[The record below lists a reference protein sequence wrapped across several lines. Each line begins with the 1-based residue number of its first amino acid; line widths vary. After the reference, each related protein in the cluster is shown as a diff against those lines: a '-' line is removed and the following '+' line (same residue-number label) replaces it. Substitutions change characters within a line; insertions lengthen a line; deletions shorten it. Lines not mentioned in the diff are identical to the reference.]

1 ILIQYKSM
9 PRMCM
14 HSGHFCLKEIL
25 NMVRQEDIE
34 YMRRAMELA
43 ERGVG
48 FTNPNPMV
56 GAVIV
61 KGGKVI
67 GEGWHERCGEWHAER
82 NAFKNCTV
90 PAEGATMYVTLEPCC
105 HYGKTPPCTEAIIE
119 HGIAR
124 VVVGMEDPNPL
135 VAGKGIA
142 LLREAGIEV
151 VCGVEEEALREQN
164 RVFLKYISTKLP
176 WVAMKTAMTLDGK
189 IATRTGDSKWITGAE
204 ARAYVHELRHRFM
217 AIVVGIGTAVA
228 DDPLLN
234 CRIEGRGVRQPIRV
248 VVDSNARLSLDSQL
262 VKTAGEYRTIV
273 AHTRFA
279 PEESVKALREAGV
292 EMLLCKEKEGLV
304 DVRNLLELLGQSGI
318 DSILLEG
325 GGSLNYTFLA
335 EGLADELY
343 AFIAP
348 KIVGGMNAKT
358 PVEGAGMEKMADAI
372 NLELENVLNVGHDV
386 LLKLKVKN

>member
-1 ILIQYKSM
+1 
-9 PRMCM
+9 MCM
-14 HSGHFCLKEIL
+14 HSGHFCLKEVL

-34 YMRRAMELA
+34 YMRRAIELA

-90 PAEGATMYVTLEPCC
+90 SAEGATMYVTLEPCC

-135 VAGKGIA
+135 VAGTGIA

-217 AIVVGIGTAVA
+217 AILVGIGTAVA

-279 PEESVKALREAGV
+279 PEERVKALRETGV

-304 DVRNLLELLGQSGI
+304 DVRNLLELLGLSGI

-325 GGSLNYTFLA
+325 GGSLNYTFLS

-372 NLELENVLNVGHDV
+372 NLELENVLNIGHDV

>member
-1 ILIQYKSM
+1 
-9 PRMCM
+9 MCM
-14 HSGHFCLKEIL
+14 HSGHFCLKEVL

-34 YMRRAMELA
+34 YMRRARELA

-372 NLELENVLNVGHDV
+372 NLELENVLNIGHDV

>member
-1 ILIQYKSM
+1 
-9 PRMCM
+9 MCM

-217 AIVVGIGTAVA
+217 AILVGIGTAVV

-248 VVDSNARLSLDSQL
+248 VVDGNARLSLDSQL

-372 NLELENVLNVGHDV
+372 NLELENVLNIGHDI

>member
-1 ILIQYKSM
+1 
-9 PRMCM
+9 MCM
-14 HSGHFCLKEIL
+14 HSGYFCLKEVL

-34 YMRRAMELA
+34 YMRRAIELA

-82 NAFKNCTV
+82 NAFRNCTV

-217 AIVVGIGTAVA
+217 AILVGIGTAVA

-273 AHTRFA
+273 AHTCFA
-279 PEESVKALREAGV
+279 PEERVKALREIGV

-325 GGSLNYTFLA
+325 GGSLNYTFLS

-372 NLELENVLNVGHDV
+372 NLELENVLNIGHDV

>member
-1 ILIQYKSM
+1 
-9 PRMCM
+9 MCM

-82 NAFKNCTV
+82 NAFRNCTV

-217 AIVVGIGTAVA
+217 AILVGIGTAVA

-273 AHTRFA
+273 AHTCFA
-279 PEESVKALREAGV
+279 PEERVKALREIGV

-325 GGSLNYTFLA
+325 GGSLNYTFLS

-372 NLELENVLNVGHDV
+372 NLELENVLNIGHDV

>member
-1 ILIQYKSM
+1 
-9 PRMCM
+9 MCM

-90 PAEGATMYVTLEPCC
+90 SAEGATMYVTLEPCC

-124 VVVGMEDPNPL
+124 VVIGMEDPNPL

-142 LLREAGIEV
+142 FLREAGIEV
-151 VCGVEEEALREQN
+151 VCGIEEEALREQN
-164 RVFLKYISTKLP
+164 RVFLKYISTRLP
-176 WVAMKTAMTLDGK
+176 WVALKAAMTLDGK

-217 AIVVGIGTAVA
+217 AILVGIGTAVA

-248 VVDSNARLSLDSQL
+248 VVDSNARLSLESQL
-262 VKTAGEYRTIV
+262 VQTAEEYRTIV
-273 AHTRFA
+273 AYTRFA
-279 PEESVKALREAGV
+279 PEERVKALREAGV
-292 EMLLCKEKEGLV
+292 EMLLCEEKEGLV
-304 DVRNLLELLGQSGI
+304 DVRNLLELLGQFGI

-325 GGSLNYTFLA
+325 GGNLNYTFLS
-335 EGLADELY
+335 EGLVDELY
-343 AFIAP
+343 AFVAP
-348 KIVGGMNAKT
+348 KIVGGMSAKT
-358 PVEGAGMEKMADAI
+358 PVEGTGVEKMADAI
-372 NLELENVLNVGHDV
+372 NLELKNVLNIGDDV

>member
-1 ILIQYKSM
+1 
-9 PRMCM
+9 MCM
-14 HSGHFCLKEIL
+14 HSGHFCLKEVL

-273 AHTRFA
+273 AHTCFA
-279 PEESVKALREAGV
+279 PEERVKALREIGV

-325 GGSLNYTFLA
+325 GGSLNYTFLS

>member
-1 ILIQYKSM
+1 M

-151 VCGVEEEALREQN
+151 VCGIEEEALREQN

-228 DDPLLN
+228 DVLLLI
-234 CRIEGRGVRQPIRV
+234 CGMGGGGVSQPIRV

>member
-1 ILIQYKSM
+1 
-9 PRMCM
+9 MCM
-14 HSGHFCLKEIL
+14 HSGHFCLKEVL

-34 YMRRAMELA
+34 YMRRAIELA

-82 NAFKNCTV
+82 NAFRNCTV

-217 AIVVGIGTAVA
+217 AILVGIGTAVA

>member
-1 ILIQYKSM
+1 
-9 PRMCM
+9 MCM
-14 HSGHFCLKEIL
+14 HSGHFCLKEVL

-34 YMRRAMELA
+34 YMRRAIELA

-90 PAEGATMYVTLEPCC
+90 SAEGATMYVTLEPCC

-217 AIVVGIGTAVA
+217 AILVGIGTAVA

-279 PEESVKALREAGV
+279 PEERVKALRETGV

-325 GGSLNYTFLA
+325 GGSLNYTFLS

-358 PVEGAGMEKMADAI
+358 PVEGLGVEKMADAI
-372 NLELENVLNVGHDV
+372 TLELKNVLNIGDDV

>member
-1 ILIQYKSM
+1 
-9 PRMCM
+9 MCM

-248 VVDSNARLSLDSQL
+248 VVVSNARLSLDSQL

>member
-1 ILIQYKSM
+1 
-9 PRMCM
+9 MCM
-14 HSGHFCLKEIL
+14 HSGHFCLKEVL

-90 PAEGATMYVTLEPCC
+90 SAEGATMYVTLEPCC

-124 VVVGMEDPNPL
+124 VVIGMEDPNPL

-142 LLREAGIEV
+142 FLREAGIEV
-151 VCGVEEEALREQN
+151 VCGIEEEALREQN
-164 RVFLKYISTKLP
+164 RVFLKYISTRLP
-176 WVAMKTAMTLDGK
+176 WVALKAAMTLDGK

-217 AIVVGIGTAVA
+217 AILVGIGTAVA

-248 VVDSNARLSLDSQL
+248 VVDSNARLSLESQL
-262 VKTAGEYRTIV
+262 VQTAEEYRTIV
-273 AHTRFA
+273 AYTRFA
-279 PEESVKALREAGV
+279 PEERVKALQEAGV
-292 EMLLCKEKEGLV
+292 EMLLCEEKEGLV
-304 DVRNLLELLGQSGI
+304 DVRNLLELLGQFGI

-358 PVEGAGMEKMADAI
+358 PVEGLGVEKMADAI
-372 NLELENVLNVGHDV
+372 TLELKNVLNIGDDV
-386 LLKLKVKN
+386 LLKLKVKNE

>member
-1 ILIQYKSM
+1 
-9 PRMCM
+9 MCM

-82 NAFKNCTV
+82 KAFKNCPV

>member
-1 ILIQYKSM
+1 
-9 PRMCM
+9 MCM
-14 HSGHFCLKEIL
+14 HSGHFCLKEVL

-273 AHTRFA
+273 AYTRFA

>member
-1 ILIQYKSM
+1 
-9 PRMCM
+9 MCM
-14 HSGHFCLKEIL
+14 HSGHFCLKEVL

-34 YMRRAMELA
+34 YMRRAIELA

-90 PAEGATMYVTLEPCC
+90 SAEGATMYVTLEPCC

-124 VVVGMEDPNPL
+124 VVIGMEDPNPL

-142 LLREAGIEV
+142 FLREAGIEV
-151 VCGVEEEALREQN
+151 VCGIEEEALREQN
-164 RVFLKYISTKLP
+164 RVFLKYISTRLP
-176 WVAMKTAMTLDGK
+176 WVALKAAMTLDGK

-217 AIVVGIGTAVA
+217 AILVGIGTAVA

-248 VVDSNARLSLDSQL
+248 VVDSNARLSLESQL
-262 VKTAGEYRTIV
+262 VQTAEEYRTIV
-273 AHTRFA
+273 AYTRFA
-279 PEESVKALREAGV
+279 PEERVKALREAGV
-292 EMLLCKEKEGLV
+292 EMLLCEEKEGLV
-304 DVRNLLELLGQSGI
+304 DVRNLLELLGQFGI

-325 GGSLNYTFLA
+325 GGNLNYTFLS
-335 EGLADELY
+335 EGLVDELY
-343 AFIAP
+343 AFVAP
-348 KIVGGMNAKT
+348 KIVGGMSAKT
-358 PVEGAGMEKMADAI
+358 PVEGTGVEKMADAI
-372 NLELENVLNVGHDV
+372 NLELKNVLNIGDDV

>member
-1 ILIQYKSM
+1 
-9 PRMCM
+9 MCM

-343 AFIAP
+343 AFIAA

>member
-1 ILIQYKSM
+1 
-9 PRMCM
+9 MCM

-82 NAFKNCTV
+82 NAFKNCPV

>member
-1 ILIQYKSM
+1 
-9 PRMCM
+9 MCM
-14 HSGHFCLKEIL
+14 HSGHFCLKEVL

-82 NAFKNCTV
+82 TAFKNCTV

-372 NLELENVLNVGHDV
+372 NLELENVLNIGHDV

>member
-1 ILIQYKSM
+1 
-9 PRMCM
+9 MCM

-279 PEESVKALREAGV
+279 PEERVKALREAGV
-292 EMLLCKEKEGLV
+292 EMSLCKEKEGLV

>member
-1 ILIQYKSM
+1 
-9 PRMCM
+9 MCM

-82 NAFKNCTV
+82 NAFRNCTV

-273 AHTRFA
+273 AHTCFA
-279 PEESVKALREAGV
+279 PEERVKALREIGV

-325 GGSLNYTFLA
+325 GGSLNYTFLS

-372 NLELENVLNVGHDV
+372 NLELENVLNIGHDV

>member
-1 ILIQYKSM
+1 
-9 PRMCM
+9 MCM

-164 RVFLKYISTKLP
+164 RVFLKYISTRLP

>member
-1 ILIQYKSM
+1 
-9 PRMCM
+9 MCM
-14 HSGHFCLKEIL
+14 HSGHFCLKEVL

-61 KGGKVI
+61 KGGKVV

-90 PAEGATMYVTLEPCC
+90 SAKGATMYVTLEPCC

-234 CRIEGRGVRQPIRV
+234 CRIEGHGVRQPIRV

-279 PEESVKALREAGV
+279 PEERVKALRETGV

-325 GGSLNYTFLA
+325 GGSLNYTFLT

-358 PVEGAGMEKMADAI
+358 PVEGAGMERMADAI
-372 NLELENVLNVGHDV
+372 NLELKNVLNIGDDV
-386 LLKLKVKN
+386 LLKLKNNRFRD

>member
-1 ILIQYKSM
+1 
-9 PRMCM
+9 MCM
-14 HSGHFCLKEIL
+14 HSGHFCLKEVL

-204 ARAYVHELRHRFM
+204 AQAYVHELRHRFM
-217 AIVVGIGTAVA
+217 AILVGIGTAVA

-279 PEESVKALREAGV
+279 PEERVKALRETGV

-304 DVRNLLELLGQSGI
+304 DVRNLLELLGLSGI

-325 GGSLNYTFLA
+325 GGSLNYTFLS

-358 PVEGAGMEKMADAI
+358 PVEGAGMEKMADAS
-372 NLELENVLNVGHDV
+372 NLEVENVLNIGHDV

>member
-1 ILIQYKSM
+1 
-9 PRMCM
+9 MCM
-14 HSGHFCLKEIL
+14 HSGHFCLKEVL

>member
-1 ILIQYKSM
+1 
-9 PRMCM
+9 MCM
-14 HSGHFCLKEIL
+14 HSGHFCLKEVL

-304 DVRNLLELLGQSGI
+304 DVRNLLELLGLSGI

-325 GGSLNYTFLA
+325 GGSLNYTFLS

>member
-1 ILIQYKSM
+1 
-9 PRMCM
+9 MCM
-14 HSGHFCLKEIL
+14 HSGHFCLKEVL

-82 NAFKNCTV
+82 NAFKNCKV
-90 PAEGATMYVTLEPCC
+90 SAEGATMYVTLEPCC

>member
-1 ILIQYKSM
+1 
-9 PRMCM
+9 MCM
-14 HSGHFCLKEIL
+14 HSGHFCLKEVL

-67 GEGWHERCGEWHAER
+67 GEGWHERYGEWHAER

-90 PAEGATMYVTLEPCC
+90 SAEGATMYVTLEPCC

-124 VVVGMEDPNPL
+124 VVIGMEDPNPL

-151 VCGVEEEALREQN
+151 VCGIEEEALREQN
-164 RVFLKYISTKLP
+164 RVFLKYISTRLP
-176 WVAMKTAMTLDGK
+176 WVALKAAMTLDGK

-204 ARAYVHELRHRFM
+204 SRAYVHELRHRFM
-217 AIVVGIGTAVA
+217 AILVGIGTVVA

-248 VVDSNARLSLDSQL
+248 VVDSNARLALESQL
-262 VKTAGEYRTIV
+262 VQTAGVYRTIV
-273 AHTRFA
+273 AYTRFA
-279 PEESVKALREAGV
+279 PEERVKALREAGV
-292 EMLLCKEKEGLV
+292 EMLLCGEKEGLV
-304 DVRNLLELLGQSGI
+304 DVRNLLEQLGQFGI

-325 GGSLNYTFLA
+325 GGSLNYTFLT
-335 EGLADELY
+335 EGLVDELY
-343 AFIAP
+343 AFTAP

-358 PVEGAGMEKMADAI
+358 PVEGMGVEKMADAI
-372 NLELENVLNVGHDV
+372 NLELKNILNIGDDV
-386 LLKLKVKN
+386 LLKLKVKSE

>member
-1 ILIQYKSM
+1 
-9 PRMCM
+9 MCM

-273 AHTRFA
+273 AHTCFA
-279 PEESVKALREAGV
+279 PEERVKALREIGV

>member
-1 ILIQYKSM
+1 
-9 PRMCM
+9 MCM
-14 HSGHFCLKEIL
+14 HSGHFCLKEVL

-34 YMRRAMELA
+34 YMRRAIELA

-304 DVRNLLELLGQSGI
+304 DVRNLLELLGLSGI

-325 GGSLNYTFLA
+325 GGSLNYTFLS

-372 NLELENVLNVGHDV
+372 NLELENVLNIGHDV

>member
-1 ILIQYKSM
+1 
-9 PRMCM
+9 MCM
-14 HSGHFCLKEIL
+14 HSGHFCLKEVL

-34 YMRRAMELA
+34 YMRRAIELA

-82 NAFKNCTV
+82 NAFRNCTV

-217 AIVVGIGTAVA
+217 AILVGIGTAVA

-273 AHTRFA
+273 AHTCFA
-279 PEESVKALREAGV
+279 PEERVKALREIGV

-372 NLELENVLNVGHDV
+372 NLELENVLNIGHDV

>member
-1 ILIQYKSM
+1 
-9 PRMCM
+9 
-14 HSGHFCLKEIL
+14 
-25 NMVRQEDIE
+25 MVRQEDIE

-61 KGGKVI
+61 KNGKVI
-67 GEGWHERCGEWHAER
+67 GEGWHERYGEWHAER
-82 NAFKNCTV
+82 NAFKNCAV

-119 HGIAR
+119 HRIAR
-124 VVVGMEDPNPL
+124 VVIGMEDPNPL

-151 VCGVEEEALREQN
+151 VCGIEEEALREQN
-164 RVFLKYISTKLP
+164 RVFLKYISTRLP
-176 WVAMKTAMTLDGK
+176 WVALKAAMTLDGK

-217 AIVVGIGTAVA
+217 AVLVGIGTAVA

-248 VVDSNARLSLDSQL
+248 VVDSNARLSLESQL

-273 AHTRFA
+273 AYTRFA
-279 PEESVKALREAGV
+279 PEERVKALQETGV
-292 EMLLCKEKEGLV
+292 EMLLCEEKEGLV
-304 DVRNLLELLGQSGI
+304 DVKNLLVLLGQSGI

-325 GGSLNYTFLA
+325 GGSLNYTVLA
-335 EGLADELY
+335 ERLVDELY

-358 PVEGAGMEKMADAI
+358 PVEGLGVEKMADAI
-372 NLELENVLNVGHDV
+372 NLELKNVLNMGDDV
-386 LLKLKVKN
+386 LLKLKVKNE

>member
-1 ILIQYKSM
+1 
-9 PRMCM
+9 MCM
-14 HSGHFCLKEIL
+14 HSGHFCLKEVL

-34 YMRRAMELA
+34 YMRRAIELA

-372 NLELENVLNVGHDV
+372 NLELENVLNIGHDV